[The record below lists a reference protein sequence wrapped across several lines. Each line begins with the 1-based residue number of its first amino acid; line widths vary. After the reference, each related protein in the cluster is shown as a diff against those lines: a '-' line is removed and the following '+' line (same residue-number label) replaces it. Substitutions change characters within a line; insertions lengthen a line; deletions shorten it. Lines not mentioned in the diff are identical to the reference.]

1 MRELIAF
8 LLATFRAGFCH
19 LGGDSS
25 SETKNITQQTDNR
38 IVSGNGSLNVSNANG
53 VTVNTTSSDFGAVL
67 AGKEVAQDA
76 LRSNDKATTLAIA
89 SSNSSAAAATKA
101 AADAAALAIKGNTE
115 ATKVTADSLAY
126 GFGSYA
132 ANTRQVFEGAL
143 SSNSDAL
150 KLSAKLVEGAMDRTS
165 ADTKAVFS
173 QAVDGL
179 GKAYET
185 AKAGDQ
191 RVVSMVGLAVVG
203 LAAVFMLPMLVRK

>member
-1 MRELIAF
+1 MRQLISF

-38 IVSGNGSLNVSNANG
+38 IVSGNGSLVVSNANG
-53 VTVNTTSSDFGAVL
+53 VTVNTTSTDFDAVV

-76 LRSNDKATTLAIA
+76 IRSNEKTSTLAIA
-89 SSNSSAAAATKA
+89 AGNSAAATAAKA
-101 AADAAALAIKGNTE
+101 AADAAAMAIKGNTE

-132 ANTRQVFEGAL
+132 SNTRAVFDGAL
-143 SSNSDAL
+143 SANAGALELSAGLVKDAL
-150 KLSAKLVEGAMDRTS
+150 KTTS

-203 LAAVFMLPMLVRK
+203 LAAVFMVPVLLRK